1 MIPKSRYSFRAMKAR
16 SSGYAPQPILA
27 KIYFGDKR
35 IYSFFGRVY
44 LPGVMLHHSL
54 MLRGNLQRQQTA
66 TYGFYYK
73 ELFPRGARYDISANR
88 LGAFS
93 VDYQFPVWCP
103 DGGINSILYF
113 RRIRLNG
120 YYDYARIESPV
131 GGSSLRSVQTVTSYG
146 GELIFDVQPLR
157 LPVNTASVGVYVYKP
172 SDRAGVVTGV
182 SLSLPL

>member
-1 MIPKSRYSFRAMKAR
+1 MT
-16 SSGYAPQPILA
+16 
-27 KIYFGDKR
+27 
-35 IYSFFGRVY
+35 
-44 LPGVMLHHSL
+44 
-54 MLRGNLQRQQTA
+54 LRGNLQRQKAA

-73 ELFPRGARYDISANR
+73 ELFPRGARYNVSANR
-88 LGAFS
+88 FGALS
-93 VDYQFPVWCP
+93 VDYQFPVRCP

-120 YYDYARIESPV
+120 YYDFARIESPV
-131 GGSSLRSVQTVTSYG
+131 GGSHLRSTQTVTSYG